1 MARLAVP
8 IVLVQVGLM
17 LPGFVDTLMV
27 GRVSPAALA
36 AVALANLL
44 FFNVIVGAQGTLMA
58 LDPLVSQAVGA
69 GDQAAIRDAVQRG
82 AVLAIALA
90 ALTALMLMPA
100 EPLFRLAHQPPE
112 VIGEAGRV
120 AGISAWGTLPYL
132 VFVHLRQCLQAMHRV
147 RAIVATIVVANLVN
161 AALNWVLIFGHLGA
175 PPMGAEGSAWATV
188 ISRWLMA
195 AAILALSFP
204 VMRPYL
210 ALRRRAA
217 TWASQWQLLRIG
229 IPIGI
234 QQGLEAAA
242 FGTIGILM
250 GGLGMLEMASH
261 EIALSLAS
269 MTFMVPL
276 GVGAAAAVRVGH
288 AVGAGDARGVR
299 RAATSALV
307 TGVGFMTITAAAF
320 LLVPRLL
327 AGMYTD
333 HPAVIGLAAS
343 LIPIAGVFQVFDGI
357 QAVGSGILR
366 GIGDTRVALLAY
378 LGGFWCVGVPVSA
391 WLAFGAGYRATG
403 LWWGFVAGLGAV
415 AVFLM
420 IRVRMRLS
428 RTIGRI

>member
-1 MARLAVP
+1 MARLALP

-27 GRVSPAALA
+27 GRVSPQALA
-36 AVALANLL
+36 AVALANLY

-69 GDQAAIRDAVQRG
+69 RDEPALRDAVQRG
-82 AVLAIALA
+82 AVLAIVLA
-90 ALTALMLMPA
+90 AVTALMLMPA

-120 AGISAWGTLPYL
+120 ARISAWGTLPYL
-132 VFVHLRQCLQAMHRV
+132 VFVHLRQCMQAMHRV
-147 RAIVATIVVANLVN
+147 RAIVATIVLANLVN
-161 AALNWVLIFGHLGA
+161 VALNWVLIFGHLGA
-175 PPMGAEGSAWATV
+175 PPMGAVGSAWATV
-188 ISRWLMA
+188 ISRWFMA
-195 AAILALSFP
+195 AAILALSYP
-204 VMRPYL
+204 VMRPWL
-210 ALRRRAA
+210 ALRRSAA
-217 TWASQWQLLRIG
+217 TWTAQRQLLRIG

-288 AVGAGDARGVR
+288 AVGAGDASGVR

-307 TGVGFMTITAAAF
+307 TGVGFMSLTAAAF
-320 LLVPRLL
+320 LTVPRLL

-366 GIGDTRVALLAY
+366 GIGDTRVALFAY

-403 LWWGFVAGLGAV
+403 LWWGFVAGLAAV

-420 IRVRMRLS
+420 IRVRARLS
-428 RTIGRI
+428 GAIGRV

>member
-120 AGISAWGTLPYL
+120 ARISAWGTLPYL

>member
-1 MARLAVP
+1 MARLALP

-27 GRVSPAALA
+27 GRVSPRALA
-36 AVALANLL
+36 AVALANLY
-44 FFNVIVGAQGTLMA
+44 FFTVINGAQGTLMA

-69 GDQAAIRDAVQRG
+69 RDERALRDAVQRG
-82 AVLAIALA
+82 AVLALALA
-90 ALTALMLMPA
+90 VIAALMLQPA
-100 EPLFRLAHQPPE
+100 EWLFRLVRQPPE
-112 VIGEAGRV
+112 VIEEAAHVTR
-120 AGISAWGTLPYL
+120 ISAWGALPYL

-147 RAIVATIVVANLVN
+147 RAIVLAIVAANVVN
-161 AALNWVLIFGHLGA
+161 VALNWMLIFGHLGA
-175 PPMGAEGSAWATV
+175 PPLGAAGSGWATV

-195 AAILALSFP
+195 ALILGLSLP

-210 ALRRRAA
+210 ALRRAA
-217 TWASQWQLLRIG
+217 ASWAAQWQLLRIG

-234 QQGLEAAA
+234 QQGLESAA

-261 EIALSLAS
+261 EIALSLAAL
-269 MTFMVPL
+269 TFMVPL

-288 AVGAGDARGVR
+288 AVGAGDASGVR
-299 RAATSALV
+299 RAAVSALV
-307 TGVGFMTITAAAF
+307 TGAGFMTLTGATF
-320 LLVPRLL
+320 LAVPHLL
-327 AGMYTD
+327 ARMYTD
-333 HPAVIGLAAS
+333 DAGVVALAAS

-366 GIGDTRVALLAY
+366 GIGDTRVALMLYLA
-378 LGGFWCVGVPVSA
+378 GFWVVGVPVSA

-415 AVFLM
+415 AVLVLV
-420 IRVRMRLS
+420 RVRSRLA
-428 RTIGRI
+428 RAIRRI

>member
-1 MARLAVP
+1 MARLALP

-27 GRVSPAALA
+27 GRVSPRALA
-36 AVALANLL
+36 AVALANLY

-69 GDQAAIRDAVQRG
+69 RDEPALRDAVQRG

-90 ALTALMLMPA
+90 AVTALMLQPA
-100 EPLFRLAHQPPE
+100 EWLFRLAHQPPE
-112 VIGEAGRV
+112 VIGDAAGV
-120 AGISAWGTLPYL
+120 ARISAWGTLPYL
-132 VFVHLRQCLQAMHRV
+132 VFTHLRQCLQAMHRV
-147 RAIVATIVVANLVN
+147 RAIVVAIVAANVANV
-161 AALNWVLIFGHLGA
+161 ALNWVLIFGHLGA
-175 PPMGAEGSAWATV
+175 PPMGAAGSGWATV

-195 AAILALSFP
+195 ALILALSART
-204 VMRPYL
+204 MRPYL
-210 ALRRRAA
+210 ALRRSAA
-217 TWASQWQLLRIG
+217 TWAAQRELLRIG
-229 IPIGI
+229 VPIGI

-261 EIALSLAS
+261 EIALSLAA

-288 AVGAGDARGVR
+288 AVGAGDAAGVR
-299 RAATSALV
+299 RAAMSALV
-307 TGVGFMTITAAAF
+307 IGVGFMTLTGATF
-320 LLVPRLL
+320 LAIPRAL

-333 HPAVIGLAAS
+333 HAEVIALAAS

-366 GIGDTRVALLAY
+366 GIGDTRVALLVY
-378 LGGFWCVGVPVSA
+378 LAGFWCVGVPVSA

-415 AVFLM
+415 AIFLLL
-420 IRVRMRLS
+420 RVRVRLA
-428 RTIGRI
+428 RAIQRI

>member
-1 MARLAVP
+1 MARLALP

-27 GRVSPAALA
+27 GRVSPRALA
-36 AVALANLL
+36 AVALANLY
-44 FFNVIVGAQGTLMA
+44 FFTVINGAQGTLMA

-69 GDQAAIRDAVQRG
+69 RDERALRDAVQRG
-82 AVLAIALA
+82 AVLALALA
-90 ALTALMLMPA
+90 VIAALMLQPA
-100 EPLFRLAHQPPE
+100 EWLFRLVRQPPE
-112 VIGEAGRV
+112 VIEEAAHVTR
-120 AGISAWGTLPYL
+120 ISAWGALPYL

-147 RAIVATIVVANLVN
+147 RAIVLAIVAANAVN
-161 AALNWVLIFGHLGA
+161 VALNWVLIFGHLGA
-175 PPMGAEGSAWATV
+175 PPLGAAGSGWATV

-195 AAILALSFP
+195 ALILGLSLP

-210 ALRRRAA
+210 ALRRAA
-217 TWASQWQLLRIG
+217 ASWAAQWQLLRIG

-234 QQGLEAAA
+234 QQGLESAA

-261 EIALSLAS
+261 EIALSLAAL
-269 MTFMVPL
+269 TFMVPL

-288 AVGAGDARGVR
+288 AVGAGDASGVR
-299 RAATSALV
+299 RAAVSALV
-307 TGVGFMTITAAAF
+307 TGAGFMTLTGATF
-320 LLVPRLL
+320 LAVPHLL
-327 AGMYTD
+327 ARMYTD
-333 HPAVIGLAAS
+333 DAGVVALAAS

-366 GIGDTRVALLAY
+366 GIGDTRVALMLYLA
-378 LGGFWCVGVPVSA
+378 GFWVVGVPVSA

-415 AVFLM
+415 AVLVLV
-420 IRVRMRLS
+420 RVRSRLA
-428 RTIGRI
+428 RAIRRI

>member
-1 MARLAVP
+1 
-8 IVLVQVGLM
+8 QVGLM

-27 GRVSPAALA
+27 GRVSPRALA
-36 AVALANLL
+36 AVALANLY

-69 GDQAAIRDAVQRG
+69 RDEPALRDAVQRG
-82 AVLAIALA
+82 AVLAVALA
-90 ALTALMLMPA
+90 AVTALLLMPA
-100 EPLFRLAHQPPE
+100 EPLFRLVHQPPE
-112 VIGEAGRV
+112 VIGEAARV
-120 AGISAWGTLPYL
+120 TRISAWGTLPYL

-147 RAIVATIVVANLVN
+147 RAIVVAIIAANLANV
-161 AALNWVLIFGHLGA
+161 ALNWVLIFGHLGV
-175 PPMGAEGSAWATV
+175 PPMGAVGSGWATV

-195 AAILALSFP
+195 AFILALSFP
-204 VMRPYL
+204 AMRPYL
-210 ALRRRAA
+210 ALRRSAS
-217 TWASQWQLLRIG
+217 TWAAQWQLLRIG

-288 AVGAGDARGVR
+288 AVGAGDASGVR
-299 RAATSALV
+299 RAAVSALV
-307 TGVGFMTITAAAF
+307 TGVGFMTLTAAAF
-320 LLVPRLL
+320 LTIPRLL

-366 GIGDTRVALLAY
+366 GIGDTRVALLVY
-378 LGGFWCVGVPVSA
+378 LAGFWCVGVPVSA

-415 AVFLM
+415 AVFVM
-420 IRVRMRLS
+420 IRVRVRLS
-428 RTIGRI
+428 RTIHRI